1 MLKSLTLL
9 GVILATLFWSSA
21 FIIGSDLA
29 VNSSTSIL
37 LAERF
42 VIASTVMLI
51 WMFWKERNNLQT
63 LKKNIIPYILL
74 GLVGIT
80 CSQSATFMGLK
91 STTSTNAALIFSLT
105 PVVTPIIYNF
115 IYKVKML
122 GHQIWRI
129 SLSVTGVFIVLSKGS
144 VNNVL
149 NLQFNLGDSTVACGL
164 LCWCFYNV
172 FTQKYIKD
180 STPLQTTTYTILFG
194 SVGLILVAFLT
205 NDDIYNVIS
214 QQSNRVIL
222 NLMYLGVMCT
232 FLGYL
237 FWVNGATKLGA
248 SNISIYFNLVPIF
261 VVLIGLFY
269 GKIPNI
275 SVCFGILMVLCGVT
289 FTNGFYKM
297 LLKN

>member
-9 GVILATLFWSSA
+9 GVILATFFWSSA

-29 VNSSTSIL
+29 VNSSISLL

-42 VIASTVMLI
+42 IIASIVMLF
-51 WMFWKERNNLQT
+51 WMFWREKNNLQT

-80 CSQSATFMGLK
+80 CSQSATFIGLK

-105 PVVTPIIYNF
+105 PVVTPIIYNY
-115 IYKVKML
+115 INKVKML
-122 GHQIWRI
+122 GHQILGI

-149 NLQFNLGDSTVACGL
+149 NIQFNLGDFTVVCGL

-172 FTQKYIKD
+172 LTQKCIKD

-194 SVGLILVAFLT
+194 SVGLILVALLT

-214 QQSNRVIL
+214 QQSNRVII

-275 SVCFGILMVLCGVT
+275 SVCFGILMVLCGVI
-289 FTNGFYKM
+289 FTNGFYKIIF
-297 LLKN
+297 KN